1 MNSVKVQVM
10 KAKKLASML
19 FAAAIATTGF
29 AAATTPTASAASCT
43 QLKVNSKDGRVV
55 YLWKCGTQLHAQLV
69 NASTGDKVYLRA
81 SNGNTTG
88 TATVASGKTSVNSGT
103 ATGTWQGCVKP
114 TNRTAWCGS
123 FGSS

>member
-1 MNSVKVQVM
+1 M
-10 KAKKLASML
+10 KAKKLASLL
-19 FAAAIATTGF
+19 FATVLS
-29 AAATTPTASAASCT
+29 AATFASGAEAASAATSMPTASCT

-69 NASTGDKVYLRA
+69 NASPGDLVYLRA

-88 TATVASGKTSVNSGT
+88 GQKVPAGATSVNSGS
-103 ATGTWQGCVKP
+103 ASGTWQGCVKP

-123 FGSS
+123 YGTA